1 MDRNILIGAGVFV
14 TVALLAMASLAGGV
28 SFGGFFKAFDKT
40 LSPGEQY
47 ERNIT
52 VRKYY
57 NVSVRF
63 QKGNSSSYLAFDD
76 NDSTI
81 VLADAAGV
89 EVARMTGVNN
99 GRAYVRLSNY
109 ELAAV
114 ASVSA
119 YGISDYADVVNQT
132 VNDTVLSFSG
142 TSAYLT
148 VKVLYPAA
156 SISGYVTDDLTGEA
170 IVGVA
175 VAAFS
180 DGTDL
185 NATAPLE
192 YVASDTSGRY
202 AMTFELA
209 DSMAL
214 DVYVEGYE
222 VA

>member
-1 MDRNILIGAGVFV
+1 MDRKILIGAGVFAA
-14 TVALLAMASLAGGV
+14 VALLAIASLAGGV

-57 NVSVRF
+57 NVSIRF
-63 QKGNSSSYLAFDD
+63 QKGNSTSYLAFDD

-81 VLADAAGV
+81 VLADSAGA
-89 EVARMTGVNN
+89 EIARLTGVNN

-114 ASVSA
+114 TSASA
-119 YGISDYADVVNQT
+119 YNISDYSDVVGQP

-148 VKVLYPAA
+148 VKVSYPAA
-156 SISGYVTDDLTGEA
+156 SITGYVVDDLTGDP
-170 IVGVA
+170 VDGVT
-175 VAAFS
+175 VAAFE
-180 DGTDL
+180 DGADV
-185 NATAPLE
+185 NATSPLE
-192 YVASDTSGRY
+192 YAASGADGRY
-202 AMTFELA
+202 AMTFELT
-209 DSMAL
+209 DSEAL
-214 DVYVEGYE
+214 DVYAEGYD